1 MTEFNNNKDNNE
13 PKSFISFSEFESFYH
28 MSDSSP
34 LAIVDATFRIIFSN
48 SSFLKIFKF
57 YHNQKFFELN
67 SEPDLRNMLLILTN
81 SSYNNMQFDL
91 FYSPEHNLES
101 SDFNVQAERIYI
113 EEHEYFVLVFKS
125 LKEKNKLED
134 RINNLH
140 NALEYGNVP
149 IIITNESGIITYST
163 TSFEKILKT
172 GIEIIYNQS
181 VVDALAFYLT
191 NEDKKELQDAIN
203 KVEVWNK
210 IISSTGTDG
219 NTLYEELKLN
229 PIFIEGK
236 DTLNFILTAN
246 DITNYILKNLFIRKS
261 ERRLKSIINNISD
274 LLFIF
279 KNKDGQFL
287 FENANENFCR
297 IFSINK
303 VTAVKKEIDSVLNP
317 KFLNDIKSS
326 IKQFDGNDKSF
337 VEFKF
342 VNSVNSQYSVKISII
357 KDDLEKEDIY
367 VVGMHDITDQMLYQ
381 ERLKKAYEKEIS
393 LNKMKTAFLENMSH
407 EIRTPFNAIVGYSE
421 IIDDCIKN
429 QEYDAILELIS
440 SFKDVLSRVLNLFNN
455 IVEVFQIYS
464 GEVELD
470 LVTLNCNQVLKSVYN
485 KKLLEAEKKNLV
497 FQLALDIE
505 ILNVKTDWIKLE
517 KIVDSLVTNAI
528 KYTDTGKIVINSGSE
543 IDKVKITISDTGK
556 GIEDIDIKR
565 LFEPF
570 VQSEDAYVRNYEG
583 AGLGLTIA
591 YQLTKLLN
599 GDFEIQSEKNMGT
612 KIILTFPIVEEFV
625 ADDL

>member
-1 MTEFNNNKDNNE
+1 
-13 PKSFISFSEFESFYH
+13 
-28 MSDSSP
+28 
-34 LAIVDATFRIIFSN
+34 
-48 SSFLKIFKF
+48 
-57 YHNQKFFELN
+57 
-67 SEPDLRNMLLILTN
+67 
-81 SSYNNMQFDL
+81 MQFDL

-101 SDFNVQAERIYI
+101 SDFNVQAERIFI

-317 KFLNDIKSS
+317 KFLNEIKNS
-326 IKQFDGNDKSF
+326 IKQFNDNDKSF

-342 VNSVNSQYSVKISII
+342 VNSLNSQYSVKISII

-497 FQLALDIE
+497 FQLALDSE

-599 GDFEIQSEKNMGT
+599 GDFEIQSEKNIGT

>member
-1 MTEFNNNKDNNE
+1 MTDFNYNNDKDG
-13 PKSFISFSEFESFYH
+13 PKNFISFREFEALYH

-48 SSFLKIFKF
+48 STFLKIFKF

-101 SDFNVQAERIYI
+101 SDFNVQAERIFI

-134 RINNLH
+134 RINDLH

-149 IIITNESGIITYST
+149 IIITNDSGIITYST

-203 KVEVWNK
+203 NVKVWNK
-210 IISSTGTDG
+210 IISSTSFDG

-279 KNKDGQFL
+279 KFKDGKFL

-303 VTAVKKEIDSVLNP
+303 ITAVKKEISSVLNTE
-317 KFLNDIKSS
+317 FFIEIMNS
-326 IKQFDGNDKSF
+326 IKQFEGNDNSF

-342 VNSVNSQYSVKISII
+342 VGNENNQYSVKISII

-367 VVGMHDITDQMLYQ
+367 IVGMQDITDQVLYQ

-421 IIDDCIKN
+421 IIDDCIKS

-470 LVTLNCNQVLKSVYN
+470 LVALNCNQVLKSVYN
-485 KKLLEAEKKNLV
+485 KKLIEAQKKNLE
-497 FQLALDIE
+497 FQLE
-505 ILNVKTDWIKLE
+505 IDDENLTVKTDWIKLE
-517 KIVDSLVTNAI
+517 KIVESLVSNAI
-528 KYTDTGKIVINSGSE
+528 KYTDSGEIIINSFTLN
-543 IDKVKITISDTGK
+543 DKVQIIISDSGK
-556 GIEDIDIKR
+556 GIEDLDIKR
-565 LFEPF
+565 LYEPF

-591 YQLTKLLN
+591 YQLTRLMN
-599 GDFEIQSEKNMGT
+599 GDFEIKSEKDKGT
-612 KIILTFPIVEEFV
+612 KIIITFPKVEESVPDEF
-625 ADDL
+625 